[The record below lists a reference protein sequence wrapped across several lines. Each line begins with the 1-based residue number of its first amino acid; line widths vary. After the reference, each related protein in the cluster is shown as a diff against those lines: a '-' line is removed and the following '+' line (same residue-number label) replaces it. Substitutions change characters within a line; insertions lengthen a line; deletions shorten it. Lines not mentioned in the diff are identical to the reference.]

1 MNIVAIIPARMDST
15 RFPGKPLKLIN
26 NIPMV
31 GHCYQRALMC
41 KELSAV
47 YVATCDLDIKNY
59 INSINGSVIMTSK
72 KHNRASTRVSEAM
85 LKIERITN
93 KKIDIVVMI
102 QGDEPMITPGMI
114 SSSLAPFKDK
124 EVNIVNLISEFDNL
138 NQFNSPDEIKVIKDK
153 NNNAVY
159 FSRSPIP
166 YNSSNIKK
174 PNLYKQVCI
183 IPFRRKYLLK
193 FNAMKETFLERM
205 ESVDMLRVIEN
216 GDKVKLIKSKAKTY
230 SVDTLK
236 DLRYVSKKMKGDK
249 LSLKYIK
256 SKLN

>member
-1 MNIVAIIPARMDST
+1 MNIVAIIPARMNSS

-41 KELSAV
+41 KQLNAV

-59 INSINGSVIMTSK
+59 VKSINGNVIMTSK
-72 KHNRASTRVSEAM
+72 KHNRASERVSEAM
-85 LKIERITN
+85 LKIENITN

-102 QGDEPMITPGMI
+102 QGDEPMITPTMI
-114 SSSLAPFKDK
+114 SSSLSPFKDK
-124 EVNIVNLISEFDNL
+124 DVNIVNLISKFDNL
-138 NQFNSPDEIKVIKDK
+138 NQFNSPDEIKVIISK
-153 NNNAVY
+153 NNNAIY

-166 YNSSNIKK
+166 FNASNTKY

-193 FNAMKETFLERM
+193 FNAMKETFLEKM
-205 ESVDMLRVIEN
+205 ESIDMLRVIEN
-216 GDKVKLIKSKAKTY
+216 GDNVKLVKSKTKTY
-230 SVDTLK
+230 SVDTIK
-236 DLRYVSKKMKGDK
+236 DLQYVSKKMKYDK
-249 LSLKYIK
+249 LSLKYSK
-256 SKLN
+256 SILS